1 MVKFQFIYTQN
12 SDELPLLKIWAIWR
26 GKMKLGCDRKGS
38 RKKKRGGENLIGAH
52 KRTSGRY
59 STEIWDPHQKR
70 RIWLGTFSS
79 AEEASLVY
87 LAAKR
92 QIQEHSRRATDET
105 INCISCEKTPDE
117 SGGGGAAVREDVS
130 GDKDMPEWKIGFLCG
145 VEIVDRNGFLVG
157 EFSKVDDLSISTADD
172 GVVLPD

>member
-1 MVKFQFIYTQN
+1 
-12 SDELPLLKIWAIWR
+12 
-26 GKMKLGCDRKGS
+26 MKLSCDRKGS
-38 RKKKRGGENLIGAH
+38 RGKKLIGAH

-70 RIWLGTFSS
+70 RIWLGTFTS

-92 QIQEHSRRATDET
+92 QIQEQSRPTDET
-105 INCISCEKTPDE
+105 INCISSEKTPDE
-117 SGGGGAAVREDVS
+117 SGGAAVREDVS

-157 EFSKVDDLSISTADD
+157 EFSKVDDLSISTAAD
-172 GVVLPD
+172 GVVLAD